1 MFHVEK
7 LNNGIWNKI
16 MFTEN
21 KSRLYCDGYVDAYD
35 SFYPSPPMRIM
46 KVEKN
51 GEEKII
57 RETKGRSKV
66 TV

>member
-35 SFYPSPPMRIM
+35 SFYPSPSMRIM
-46 KVEKN
+46 KVDKN
-51 GEEKII
+51 GEKKII
-57 RETKGRSKV
+57 RETKGRSKI
-66 TV
+66 TI